1 MESCY
6 SFISAWLID
15 AHEEATFTPHLLSL
29 RARRIQSHSED
40 RASIWTGVSHGDA
53 RVHGTTGGRQ
63 AESAT
68 ERQSLPLI
76 SFDPICKALSE
87 GLKYI
92 YIVLLKSQG
101 EGWDSE
107 EG

>member
-1 MESCY
+1 MR
-6 SFISAWLID
+6 
-15 AHEEATFTPHLLSL
+15 TKRLLSHL
-29 RARRIQSHSED
+29 IYRVCEHAGFNHTAKIALAYEQ
-40 RASIWTGVSHGDA
+40 VSLTETHA
-53 RVHGTTGGRQ
+53 RVRGTTGGRQ

-68 ERQSLPLI
+68 EPQSLPLI

-101 EGWDSE
+101 EG
-107 EG
+107 